1 MEQNNLLMVYM
12 KSEQHCY
19 WEQMFQG
26 TDKDG
31 RLKEPHLNVKIKD
44 KLFFFSVLDD
54 VLQTTEQSNSLN
66 VIPTPFFLTVYNFN
80 TGFLFFRWKN

>member
-26 TDKDG
+26 TEKDG
-31 RLKEPHLNVKIKD
+31 RFKESHLNG
-44 KLFFFSVLDD
+44 KLKTNFFQCLMMYFKPQSKQTLSVL
-54 VLQTTEQSNSLN
+54 LKPL
-66 VIPTPFFLTVYNFN
+66 FLTVYNFN
-80 TGFLFFRWKN
+80 TSVI